1 MNEVRNILRENRKWV
16 IFFGFMLGF
25 YWMAKYVIPFFWPY
39 LVTGAAL
46 MFPFALAVFFS
57 IFLEPLVKFFSG
69 RLKLQRGLATG
80 LAMVSFIGGIGLVFS
95 LAVGRLIFELI
106 RLYKELPDFR
116 GHLVDS
122 FDFLFNKGNIFWQQ
136 TNLMVQ
142 GFSPEIQSQISKY
155 LKSVAAALETGASD
169 LLGSLL
175 AAVQQFPSSLTSLL
189 TILVITLLA
198 TFFISKD
205 RQAVSEFWIRLIPP
219 PYGRKFINIGVE
231 ISEAFGK
238 YLRAQAILLSITMLV
253 SIVGLYIIG
262 AEYALTLG
270 LLIGFM
276 DVIPVLGAGS
286 VYVPMILWA
295 YFTGNP
301 VMAISLV
308 VLYALI
314 IVLRQL
320 LETKVV
326 ADSLGLHPLA
336 TLIAMFLGLK
346 LIGFAGLFLGPI
358 LVIAIQAVVKAGVFK
373 IKY

>member
-1 MNEVRNILRENRKWV
+1 MNEVRNILRENRKWI
-16 IFFGFMLGF
+16 IFFGFILGF
-25 YWMAKYVIPFFWPY
+25 YWMVKYVIPFFWPY

-46 MFPFALAVFFS
+46 MVPFALAVFLS

-80 LAMVSFIGGIGLVFS
+80 LAMVSFMGGIGLVFS

-155 LKSVAAALETGASD
+155 LKSVAEALETGASD
-169 LLGSLL
+169 VLGSLL
-175 AAVQQFPSSLTSLL
+175 AAVQKFPSSLTSLL

-262 AEYALTLG
+262 SEYALTLG

-276 DVIPVLGAGS
+276 DVIPVLGAGT
-286 VYVPMILWA
+286 VYVPIILWA

-320 LETKVV
+320 LEAKVV